1 MPHTIIKS
9 INNNKWTISILEHST
24 YVLTI
29 NNPIIKPHKI
39 FNIGDFTIYEIQ
51 IIRNDT
57 EQQINYSFKNT
68 SSEQTTSSEQITSSD
83 KTTSEK
89 NTYKIIIPALGS
101 NINILYTS
109 CNQNYQKDVW
119 TKIKSQHEKS
129 PYHINIGGG
138 DQIYEINDIYP
149 NGIFGLKSLK
159 KWLKLED
166 NYRCNAEFTKE
177 MATEVDEFYLSNY
190 YNKFFKSP
198 EHVDILPNIPG
209 IYMWDDHEIFDG
221 YGSYPDY
228 IQNCMVMTNIFKIAK
243 KYFCMFQLHMDIIDP
258 TINSTSFYKLDN
270 TLLINIDT
278 RSNRTI
284 NKIIPDSIYG
294 EIFKRIKQTDATN
307 ILLNVSTPF
316 IYIDGDIVQNLVEES
331 IVFKS
336 LPMFKKNFNMF
347 RIPELMDDLVD
358 SWSDS
363 NHIDERHYF
372 ISNLFKLIKN
382 KPPDKATNIYVLTGD
397 VHVGGYGEIR
407 FEDKVIK
414 QYISSAIGSKGMSNS
429 MSEIIKLKYDTDHT
443 YNNIHYKLFK
453 KTLDVRFNWLQI
465 NLGPKT
471 IDFTRYNNKVEINNK
486 PKINKSENSFCTIS

>member
-1 MPHTIIKS
+1 MPHAIIKS
-9 INNNKWTISILEHST
+9 INNNKWTISILEHSS

-29 NNPIIKPHKI
+29 NKPIIEPNKI
-39 FNIGDFTIYEIQ
+39 FKIGDFTIYEIQ

-57 EQQINYSFKNT
+57 EQQIIYSFK
-68 SSEQTTSSEQITSSD
+68 TTSSD
-83 KTTSEK
+83 NNTTSDK

-119 TKIKSQHEKS
+119 TKIKSQHENS

-149 NGIFGLKSLK
+149 NGIFRLKSLK
-159 KWLKLED
+159 KWLELE
-166 NYRCNAEFTKE
+166 NNNRCKANFTKE
-177 MATEVDEFYLSNY
+177 MATEVDEYYLSNY

-198 EHVDILPNIPG
+198 EHVNILPNIPG

-228 IQNCMVMTNIFKIAK
+228 IQNCPIMTNIFKIAK

-284 NKIIPDSIYG
+284 HKIIPDTIYG

-316 IYIDGDIVQNLVEES
+316 IYIDGDIVQNLVKES

-347 RIPELMDDLVD
+347 RIPEMMDDLVD

-372 ISNLFKLIKN
+372 ISNLFKLIEDKSKN
-382 KPPDKATNIYVLTGD
+382 KPQDKATNIYVITGD

-465 NLGPKT
+465 NLGSNT
-471 IDFTRYNNKVEINNK
+471 IDFIRHNNKSIVDKPTTNK
-486 PKINKSENSFCTIS
+486 PTTNKSENSFCTIS